1 MKPIHGLILA
11 IGLGIAGALF
21 NFAYLAMKAR
31 DVEKIEFVAI
41 KADQSVAPGERLTEA
56 VLERVG
62 VPKKWAG
69 NLADY
74 AVPAEAFDTV
84 VGAPVWRMRSGG
96 SLLVNDDLRTPPE
109 VLALGDEYGALG
121 VRVGRNYPL
130 DLLVPGDQ
138 VTFVVN
144 KSLVLR
150 PTLATSGGTDAT
162 DPLDPSD
169 GFEDGS
175 TDETSDSAISSI
187 GGAVTVGPFTVLS
200 VGNRLGTIEVMK
212 ASKIRPT
219 APDVITVR
227 VKIDSTGKLLE
238 EKARTLVDLQAA
250 TDFRE
255 MGIIHQKKA
264 EN

>member
-1 MKPIHGLILA
+1 MKPTHGLIMA
-11 IGLGIAGALF
+11 IGLGVAGALF

-31 DVEKIEFVAI
+31 DVEKVEFVAI

-62 VPKKWAG
+62 VPKKWVG

-84 VGAPVWRMRSGG
+84 VGAPVWRMRTGG

-109 VLALGDEYGALG
+109 VLSLGEGYGAWG

-144 KSLVLR
+144 KALVQR
-150 PTLATSGGTDAT
+150 PARATSGGTDAP
-162 DPLDPSD
+162 DPLGPSQA
-169 GFEDGS
+169 FENGN
-175 TDETSDSAISSI
+175 TEETSGAAGSSI

-219 APDVITVR
+219 APDVITIR
-227 VKIDSTGKLLE
+227 VKIDSNGQLLE
-238 EKARTLVDLQAA
+238 EKARTLIDLQAA
-250 TDFRE
+250 TGFRE
-255 MGIIHQKKA
+255 MGIIHQKKK
-264 EN
+264 ED